1 MQRYLVNKNK
11 INKSIVLIEGND
23 VHHIKNVMR
32 MKIGENILVFTENK
46 ELFLC
51 EIIEISDTV
60 QAKIVRNVESKN
72 ELNKNITIAQGLIN
86 RDKTEEVIRRLVE
99 LGCNNYQPVIMDK
112 SIIKYDDKMTDKKN
126 NNRLDRLNRIIKE
139 ASEQSQRINLM
150 NVYNPIFFN
159 NLIKSIDDYD
169 LVLFC
174 HVEFKDQ
181 NNIKEVLKA
190 NLIDNY
196 PNINN
201 ILVIIGPESGY
212 SKKEIDAIMNTK
224 AIPIS
229 LGKRVLRTETAPL
242 SIMSILAYEVENY
255 HE

>member
-11 INKSIVLIEGND
+11 INKSIVFIDGND

-32 MKIGENILVFTENK
+32 MKIGENILVFTDNQ

-60 QAKIVRNVESKN
+60 QAKIIGNVESKN